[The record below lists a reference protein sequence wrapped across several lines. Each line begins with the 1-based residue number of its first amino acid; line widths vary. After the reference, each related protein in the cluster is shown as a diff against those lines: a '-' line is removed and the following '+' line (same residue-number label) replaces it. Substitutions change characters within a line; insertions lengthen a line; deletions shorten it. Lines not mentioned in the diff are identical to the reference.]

1 MLVFV
6 CVQSSWLFTGRRQRE
21 LDLVQ
26 AVPSALHVFTSGYRY
41 FHLELKFE
49 T

>member
-1 MLVFV
+1 MLAS
-6 CVQSSWLFTGRRQRE
+6 CVWRASWLFTGEKQGE

-26 AVPSALHVFTSGYRY
+26 AVSSALHVFTSGYRY
-41 FHLELKFE
+41 FHLELKFD